1 MIIASAVRFRYPGAQ
16 QAALDGIDLTV
27 NRGEL
32 FGLLGPNGAGKTT
45 LISLLTGLRR
55 ADAGS
60 VFYDELD
67 IADHRATIQKRI
79 SWVPQEYA
87 FYPSMTVFENLRFFA
102 GVVGLRGKALDQRIQ
117 AVTAI
122 AGLENA
128 GSKRAVQFSG
138 GMKRRLNVAISL
150 LGDPDYLFLDEPTVG
165 IDPQSR
171 HFILEAIRRINEGG
185 TTVIYSSH
193 YMEEV
198 EALCDRIAIVDQ
210 GRILTSGSLTE
221 LLGNDG
227 PGASRS
233 AVSITLDRP
242 FPAAPELSPGFR
254 LSDDGLTLSAETVDA
269 GLLAEQ
275 LQSLAKAGLQPARI
289 QSGTGNL
296 EQLFLSLTQRSL
308 RD

>member
-1 MIIASAVRFRYPGAQ
+1 LCVSDDSYGQGQRQLIEVTQVHFRYPGSE
-16 QAALDGIDLTV
+16 QAALDGVNLQI

-45 LISLLTGLRR
+45 LISMLTGLRH
-55 ADAGS
+55 ADTGS
-60 VFYDELD
+60 IFYDELE
-67 IADHRATIQKRI
+67 IRQHRQAIQKRI
-79 SWVPQEYA
+79 AWVPQEYA
-87 FYPSMTVFENLRFFA
+87 FYPAMTVAENLRFFA
-102 GVVGLRGKALDQRIQ
+102 SVLDLRGTALAQRIEN
-117 AVTAI
+117 VTVI
-122 AGLENA
+122 AGLQNA
-128 GSKRAVQFSG
+128 ANKRAVQFSG

-150 LGDPDYLFLDEPTVG
+150 LGRPDYLFLDEPTVG

-171 HFILEAIRRINEGG
+171 NFILESIRRINSDG

-221 LLGNDG
+221 LLGE
-227 PGASRS
+227 ASAGSS
-233 AVSITLDRP
+233 AGVIVSD
-242 FPAAPELSPGFR
+242 R
-254 LSDDGLTLSAETVDA
+254 LSLASESIDA
-269 GLLAEQ
+269 QLLARQ
-275 LQSLAKAGLQPARI
+275 LQLLAAEGI
-289 QSGTGNL
+289 QLSHINGGSGNL